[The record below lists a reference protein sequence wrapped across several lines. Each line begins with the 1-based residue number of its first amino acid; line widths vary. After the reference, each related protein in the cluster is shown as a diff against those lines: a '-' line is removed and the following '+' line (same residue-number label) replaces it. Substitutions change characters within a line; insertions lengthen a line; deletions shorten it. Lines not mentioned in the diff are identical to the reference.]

1 MNLYPI
7 AGYNIE
13 TINLK
18 LINMKLLENK
28 VTLVTGAG
36 SGIGKAIAIL
46 YAKEGAKVIVND
58 IGEENGQSVVDQI
71 KSENGEAFFIK
82 ADVSKEKEVL
92 NLIQKT
98 VEKYGRLDI
107 ACNNAGIGGEQNFTG
122 EYSINGWNKVVDIN
136 LNGVFFGCKYQL
148 EQMEKNGGGVIVNMA
163 SIHGTVA
170 APMSP
175 AYTATKHAV
184 VGLTK
189 NIGAEYAQK
198 NIRCN
203 AVGPAYIE
211 TPLLDVLTPEMLK
224 VLKSKHPM
232 NRLGKPEEVAELV
245 LFLSSEKSSFM
256 TGGYYLIDGGYTA
269 V

>member
-1 MNLYPI
+1 
-7 AGYNIE
+7 
-13 TINLK
+13 
-18 LINMKLLENK
+18 MKLLENK
-28 VTLVTGAG
+28 VALITGAG
-36 SGIGKAIAIL
+36 SGIGKAIALL

-58 IGEENGQSVVDQI
+58 ISEKNGQLVVDQI
-71 KSENGEAFFIK
+71 KSKGGEAFFIE
-82 ADVSKEKEVL
+82 ADASKEEDVQ
-92 NLIQKT
+92 NLIQQT

-107 ACNNAGIGGEQNFTG
+107 ACNNAGIGGEQNLTG
-122 EYSINGWNKVVDIN
+122 DYSIDGWNKVVDIN
-136 LNGVFFGCKYQL
+136 LNGVFFGCKYEL
-148 EQMEKNGGGVIVNMA
+148 EQMEKNGGGVIINMA

-170 APMSP
+170 APMSS

-189 NIGAEYAQK
+189 NISAEYGQK

-203 AVGPAYIE
+203 AVGPGYIQ
-211 TPLLDVLTPEMLK
+211 TPLLDALDAETLE

-232 NRLGKPEEVAELV
+232 NRLGKAEEVAELV
-245 LFLSSEKSSFM
+245 LFLSSEKSSFI

>member
-1 MNLYPI
+1 
-7 AGYNIE
+7 
-13 TINLK
+13 
-18 LINMKLLENK
+18 MKQLANK
-28 VTLVTGAG
+28 VAVVTGAG
-36 SGIGKAIAIL
+36 SGIGKAIAML
-46 YAKEGAKVIVND
+46 YAREGAKVIVND
-58 IGEENGQSVVDQI
+58 INEENGQSVVDQI
-71 KSENGEAFFIK
+71 NSEDGEAFFIK
-82 ADVSKEKEVL
+82 ADAAKEEDIK

-98 VEKYGRLDI
+98 VEKYGKLDI
-107 ACNNAGIGGEQNFTG
+107 ACNNAGIGGELNLSG
-122 EYSINGWNKVVDIN
+122 DYSIESWKKVVDIN
-136 LNGVFFGCKYQL
+136 LNGVFYGCKYQI
-148 EQMEKNGGGVIVNMA
+148 EQMEKNGGGVIVNIA

-175 AYTATKHAV
+175 AYTSTKHGV

-189 NIGAEYAQK
+189 NIGAEYGQK

-203 AVGPAYIE
+203 AVGPAYIK
-211 TPLLDVLTPEMLK
+211 TPLLDALDEDMLN
-224 VLKSKHPM
+224 LLISKHPM